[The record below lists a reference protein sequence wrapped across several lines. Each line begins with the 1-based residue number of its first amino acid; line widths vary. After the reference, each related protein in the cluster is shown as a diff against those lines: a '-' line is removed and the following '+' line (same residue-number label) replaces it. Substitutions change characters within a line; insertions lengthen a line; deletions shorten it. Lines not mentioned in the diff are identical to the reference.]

1 MLQCGS
7 LPARP
12 VARSHRRPGMAV
24 ARVHLFADEAGN
36 FDFSRKA
43 GASRFFIL
51 TTVAFPSG
59 HDALA
64 TSLRALRFELAWEG
78 TDLRREFHATDD
90 TQAVRDRVF
99 AVLAAHD
106 FRVDATILEKP
117 KARPAMRE
125 SEERFYRTAWAF
137 HLRNVLPELLTEEA
151 ELHVIAASVGTGGK
165 RREFLRGLEQAVQS
179 STSATARVA
188 FWPASTE
195 LCLQAADYCAWALQR
210 KWERGDPRAYGQ
222 IQDAIGWEHDLFHEG
237 RREFY

>member
-1 MLQCGS
+1 MRLAAGTPGGP
-7 LPARP
+7 LPSP
-12 VARSHRRPGMAV
+12 HGMAV

-78 TDLRREFHATDD
+78 TDFRREFHATDD

-99 AVLAAHD
+99 DVLAAHD

-117 KARPAMRE
+117 KARPAIR
-125 SEERFYRTAWAF
+125 SSDQQFYETAWF
-137 HLRNVLPELLTEEA
+137 LHLRHVVPSVQRDA
-151 ELHVIAASVGTGGK
+151 GDELHLIAASVGTGRQRGA
-165 RREFLRGLEQAVQS
+165 FLTALGSAVRAAT
-179 STSATARVA
+179 TSTARIA
-188 FWPASTE
+188 FWPAAADA
-195 LCLQAADYCAWALQR
+195 CLQAADYCAWAIQR
-210 KWERGDPRAYGQ
+210 KWERGDNRAYSL
-222 IQDAIGWEHDLFHEG
+222 IQNRVVLEQDLFRRG
-237 RREFY
+237 RQSFY

>member
-1 MLQCGS
+1 M
-7 LPARP
+7 
-12 VARSHRRPGMAV
+12 

-36 FDFSRKA
+36 FDFSRNA

-51 TTVAFPSG
+51 TTVAFPAG

-78 TDLRREFHATDD
+78 VDFRREFHATDD

-99 AVLAAHD
+99 EVLAAHD

-117 KARPAMRE
+117 KARPAIRE

-137 HLRNVLPELLTEEA
+137 HLRNVLPELLPDDG

-165 RREFLRGLEQAVQS
+165 RREFHRGLQQAVRN
-179 STSATARVA
+179 STSAASSVA
-188 FWPASTE
+188 FWPAATD
-195 LCLQAADYCAWALQR
+195 LCLQAADYCAWAIQR
-210 KWERGDPRAYGQ
+210 KWERRDQRAYAQ
-222 IQDAIGWEHDLFHEG
+222 IQDSIVWEHDLFREG
-237 RREFY
+237 GRSFY

>member
-1 MLQCGS
+1 M
-7 LPARP
+7 
-12 VARSHRRPGMAV
+12 

-51 TTVAFPSG
+51 TTVAFPEG

-78 TDLRREFHATDD
+78 IDFRREFHATDD

-99 AVLAAHD
+99 EVLAAHD

-117 KARPAMRE
+117 KARPAIRQ

-137 HLRNVLPELLTEEA
+137 HLRNVLPTVLPDGD
-151 ELHVIAASVGTGGK
+151 ELHLIAASVGTGVR
-165 RREFLRGLEQAVQS
+165 RREFLRGLERAVRD
-179 STSATARVA
+179 STSAAAQVA
-188 FWPASTE
+188 FWPAATE
-195 LCLQAADYCAWALQR
+195 LCLQAADYCAWAIQR
-210 KWERGDPRAYGQ
+210 KWERGDQRSYSL
-222 IQDAIGWEHDLFHEG
+222 IRTAIAREIDLFRDG
-237 RREFY
+237 RGEFY

>member
-1 MLQCGS
+1 MLQCAS
-7 LPARP
+7 PPARP
-12 VARSHRRPGMAV
+12 VAAPIAAPGMAV

-99 AVLAAHD
+99 AVLGAHD

-188 FWPASTE
+188 FWPASTD
-195 LCLQAADYCAWALQR
+195 LCLQAADYCAWAFQR
-210 KWERGDPRAYGQ
+210 KWEHGDERSHELIRG
-222 IQDAIGWEHDLFHEG
+222 AIGREIDLFHDG
-237 RREFY
+237 RAEFY

>member
-1 MLQCGS
+1 MPLAAGLS
-7 LPARP
+7 G
-12 VARSHRRPGMAV
+12 ARSLRRPGLAV

-36 FDFSRKA
+36 FDFSRNA

-51 TTVAFPSG
+51 TTVAFPEG

-78 TDLRREFHATDD
+78 VDFRREFHATDD

-99 AVLAAHD
+99 EVLAAHD

-117 KARPAMRE
+117 KARPAIRQ

-137 HLRNVLPELLTEEA
+137 HLRNVLPGLLPENA

-165 RREFLRGLEQAVQS
+165 RRELLRGLERAVRD
-179 STSATARVA
+179 STSAAAHVA
-188 FWPASTE
+188 FWPAATE
-195 LCLQAADYCAWALQR
+195 FCLQAADYCAWAIQR
-210 KWERGDPRAYGQ
+210 KWERGDQRSYALIRA
-222 IQDAIGWEHDLFHEG
+222 AIAREIDLFRDG
-237 RREFY
+237 SGEFY